1 MKLLHTSDWHLG
13 RTLYDKKRY
22 PEFEAFLDWLLKLIS
37 EEKIDILLVA
47 GDIFD
52 SSAPGNRAQELYYE
66 FLSKV
71 RDTGC
76 RQVVIAGGNHDSPTF
91 LDAPKNLLGAL
102 NIKVI
107 GSITGNID
115 DEILVVKDKD
125 GKAEAIICAVPFLR
139 DRDIRTVEPG
149 ENPDDKTKKLI
160 KGISQ
165 HYKTAASAARAL
177 QDKNSHVPVIGM
189 GHLFTSDGRTVEGDG
204 VRELYIGST
213 AHVDGNDISAGFDY
227 MALGHLH
234 LAQIVGN
241 IEAVRYSGSPLPMGF
256 AEAEHTKKVIIA
268 EFKEGS
274 QLISE
279 HEIPCFQE
287 LVRISG
293 DLEKVSQKVGALKDA
308 GSKAWLEVEI
318 TSPTEA
324 AIISSRLSEIIAG
337 SELEILRTKNSG
349 IAYRAL
355 SAATNDE
362 TLETLEDSEVF
373 KRCLEAYD
381 LSEDE
386 RARLTDTYNEARAS
400 MNSADLNAG

>member
-22 PEFEAFLDWLLKLIS
+22 PEFEAFLDWLLKLIY
-37 EEKIDILLVA
+37 EEQIDILLVA

-52 SSAPGNRAQELYYE
+52 SSAPGNRAQELYYG

-71 RDTGC
+71 KDTAC
-76 RQVVIAGGNHDSPTF
+76 RQVIITGGNHDSPTF

-107 GSITGNID
+107 GSITGNIN
-115 DEILVVKDKD
+115 DEILVVKDND

-149 ENPDDKTKKLI
+149 ENPDDKSKKLI

-165 HYKTAASAARAL
+165 HYQAVSSAAIDL
-177 QDKNSHVPVIGM
+177 QNNNSRIPVIGM
-189 GHLFTSDGRTVEGDG
+189 GHLFTRDARTSEGDG

-213 AHVDGNDISAGFDY
+213 AHVDGNDISDGFDY
-227 MALGHLH
+227 LALGHLH

-241 IEAVRYSGSPLPMGF
+241 NEAVRYSGSPLPMGF
-256 AEAEHTKKVIIA
+256 AEADHTKKVIIA
-268 EFKEGS
+268 EFREES
-274 QLISE
+274 ILITE

-293 DLEKVSQKVGALKDA
+293 DLETVSEKIVELKSS

-324 AIISSRLSEIIAG
+324 AIISSRLNEIITG
-337 SELEILRTKNSG
+337 SELEILRTKNSNT
-349 IAYRAL
+349 ASRVL
-355 SAATNDE
+355 AAAADNE
-362 TLETLEDSEVF
+362 TLEALEDAEVF
-373 KRCLEAYD
+373 SRCLETYEI
-381 LSEDE
+381 SEGE
-386 RARLTDTYNEARAS
+386 RPLLTDTYAEARAS
-400 MNSADLNAG
+400 MENTDLNAG